1 MRIFIFLPKNF
12 NTNEMKK
19 LNFKLFF
26 GSKYFVFLISLAAV
40 ALSVTGHGGKSLLML
55 ILISI
60 IYLWTT
66 KWDWSAFG
74 IRKAKSARALIGTS
88 FLWAIGIV
96 VFAIVAIPIIKPF
109 FGEQDLS
116 YFNPLRGNLSVYL
129 QTLVQVWILAGFFE
143 EFIFRGY
150 LLPYWVRLFGK
161 ESKWTIVAGSAVCS
175 IVFGLGHFYQG
186 WTGVILVGLIGF
198 ILCIAFYANKKN
210 LTYNILIHG
219 LVDTVFLTLV
229 YADLDKYLL

>member
-1 MRIFIFLPKNF
+1 M
-12 NTNEMKK
+12 MKK

-26 GSKYFVFLISLAAV
+26 GSQYFIFLISLVAV
-40 ALSVTGHGGKSLLML
+40 VLSVTGHGGKSFLML
-55 ILISI
+55 ILTSI

-74 IRKAKSARALIGTS
+74 IGKVKSTLELIGTS
-88 FLWAIGIV
+88 FLWAIGII
-96 VFAIVAIPIIKPF
+96 VFAVVAIPIIERF

-116 YFNPLRGNLSVYL
+116 YFNPLRGNLTVYL
-129 QTLVQVWILAGFFE
+129 LTLVQVWIIAGFFE
-143 EFIFRGY
+143 EFVFRGY
-150 LLPYWVRLFGK
+150 LLPHWVKIFGK
-161 ESKWTIVAGSAVCS
+161 ESNWTIVAGSAVCS

-186 WTGVILVGLIGF
+186 WTGVILTGLIGF
-198 ILCIAFYANKKN
+198 ILCIAFYFNKKN